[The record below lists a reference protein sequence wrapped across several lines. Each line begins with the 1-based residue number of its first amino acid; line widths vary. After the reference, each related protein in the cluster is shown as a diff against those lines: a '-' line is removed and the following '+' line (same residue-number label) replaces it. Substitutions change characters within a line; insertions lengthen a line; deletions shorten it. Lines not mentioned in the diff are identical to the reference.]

1 MPCTHWAMRR
11 LADQLARTGA
21 HVLRFDYF
29 ATGDSAGA
37 TGDGNVKRL
46 HDDIRAN
53 ETAWSSRWLSIT
65 RIVTGSVDLSFLPKC
80 VQSCASWQAAPG
92 IGDAESDSCARE
104 S

>member
-1 MPCTHWAMRR
+1 MRR

-29 ATGDSAGA
+29 AIGDSAGA

-53 ETAWSSRWLSIT
+53 EAAWSSRWLSIT
-65 RIVTGSVDLSFLPKC
+65 RIVTGSVARFTFTEMCSVMCL
-80 VQSCASWQAAPG
+80 VA
-92 IGDAESDSCARE
+92 SCARYRRC
-104 S
+104 